1 MLRSKA
7 SRKSA
12 PVGMLRAG
20 MRFFA
25 APHQIGSSTWL
36 QLHLQG
42 SAVGTC
48 AVATTGNVA
57 SSNRVFVSDD
67 VALNIYTPSA
77 PLPSFSSAEDG
88 SGGLLN
94 VAWVQEDEQYIRRLR
109 SAEGPQSA
117 ASELSMESCSCAE
130 GIVSGMSSLKVAQR
144 ELISPTRLVST
155 AQGLGYYQNS
165 SMKPSRATARKTWLA
180 DVNFQRHSI
189 LDPRLALEVS
199 RF

>member
-25 APHQIGSSTWL
+25 TPQQVGSSTWL

-42 SAVGTC
+42 SIVGTC
-48 AVATTGNVA
+48 AVATSGNAA
-57 SSNRVFVSDD
+57 SSNRGFVSDD

-88 SGGLLN
+88 SGGLLD
-94 VAWVQEDEQYIRRLR
+94 VAWVHEDEQYITRLR
-109 SAEGPQSA
+109 SAEGPPSV
-117 ASELSMESCSCAE
+117 ASKLSLESSRRAE

-155 AQGLGYYQNS
+155 AQGLGCYQNS
-165 SMKPSRATARKTWLA
+165 SMTPSRAAGRKTWLA

-189 LDPRLALEVS
+189 TDPRLALEVS